1 MSEPIAPRKF
11 DEPLSAP
18 RARRPRPL
26 PQGELSD
33 HALVDRARRGA
44 DGGAFESLMRRYNR
58 RLFRVARSIMREDA
72 GAQDAVQEAYIRA
85 FTHLDGY
92 EPTGSFGA
100 WLTRICVNEALMLRR
115 RQRPEVSMDDIDESA
130 LHALQ
135 LPDNDEPA
143 PLSLADSG
151 RLRRVLEQA
160 VDALPEVFRIVFVM
174 RAIEQLSVNETA
186 ASLGINES
194 TVKTRLHRANRRLRA
209 DLSRRLRLEQLHL
222 FEFLGDR
229 CDQVVAYV
237 LARLPLRSPVSPV
250 T

>member
-1 MSEPIAPRKF
+1 MSQTIAPPKV
-11 DEPLSAP
+11 DESSPAP
-18 RARRPRPL
+18 RTHRARPA

-33 HALVDRARRGA
+33 HSLVERARRGS
-44 DGGAFESLMRRYNR
+44 DSSAFETLMRRYNR
-58 RLFRVARSIMREDA
+58 RLFRVARSILRDDA
-72 GAQDAVQEAYIRA
+72 AAQDAVQEAYIRA
-85 FTHLDGY
+85 FTHLENY

-100 WLTRICVNEALMLRR
+100 WLTRICVNESLMLRR
-115 RQRPEVSMDDIDESA
+115 RQRPDVSINDVDEST

-135 LPDNDEPA
+135 LPDTDEP
-143 PLSLADSG
+143 SHLALVDSG
-151 RLRRVLEQA
+151 HLRRVLEQA

-222 FEFLGDR
+222 FEFLGPR

-237 LARLPLRSPVSPV
+237 LARLPMNTAAVPVS
-250 T
+250 

>member
-1 MSEPIAPRKF
+1 MPEPIAPRKAAESISTPPHARLTRQLLPG
-11 DEPLSAP
+11 EP
-18 RARRPRPL
+18 
-26 PQGELSD
+26 SD
-33 HALVDRARRGA
+33 HALVERARRAA
-44 DGGAFESLMRRYNR
+44 DNGAFETLMRRYNR
-58 RLFRVARSIMREDA
+58 RLFRVARSILREDA

-85 FTHLDGY
+85 FTHLGDY

-115 RQRPEVSMDDIDESA
+115 KQRPEVSMQDVDETA

-135 LPDNDEPA
+135 LPDIDEPS

-151 RLRRVLEQA
+151 QLRRVLEQA
-160 VDALPEVFRIVFVM
+160 VDTLPEVFRIVFVM
-174 RAIEQLSVNETA
+174 RAIEQLSVSETA

-209 DLSRRLRLEQLHL
+209 DLSRRLRIEQLHL

-229 CDQVVAYV
+229 CDQVVEYV
-237 LARLPLRSPVSPV
+237 LARLPQRAPAAI